1 MGAKNQTTVRR
12 RKQNN
17 KGISL
22 VELIVSITILSIII
36 VPFLHAFLTATN
48 TSAKAKRIAQATEI
62 GRNIMEGLEPYRFK
76 QIAYQFN
83 YPQQGFTLVSGVVAD
98 SSNVGELNAVLDASG
113 TETGSYA
120 GVIKAEDLPDNLTNP
135 EDSIT
140 SSIIKKES
148 GSLTYTLKEKDKYYF
163 KLQNISA
170 NGVYYDALVA
180 INPGKYSTMADP
192 SNPNED
198 TDGINTIEFASVKQ
212 MTLHDG
218 VSMYRDQNN
227 KSDVI
232 TNLQNAYNDAQRSN
246 NEHWVDVELT
256 PADISRSV
264 VVDVYNSGLATLAD
278 VSYQYS
284 YANGL
289 YVYPVNPNGTSFSF
303 SIFDNSENTDCDLQ
317 NVYLFLDTW
326 NPSGNSDVI
335 TINNQIGRAINFYI
349 VEQKDDTDADT
360 GYRPNVRL
368 NQTGTEK
375 SSICTN
381 LNIDENHYY
390 FNGLSSDQARENMVI
405 TGLTDKKRENR
416 MYDISVTIYP
426 SGSFAKG
433 LENSE
438 SIITLTGGMLD

>member
-170 NGVYYDALVA
+170 NGVNYDAL
-180 INPGKYSTMADP
+180 IEIDPGNYSTMYDP

-198 TDGINTIEFASVKQ
+198 TDGINTVEFASVKQ

-218 VSMYRDQNN
+218 VSMFRDRDYKNTVSE
-227 KSDVI
+227 KLED
-232 TNLQNAYNDAQRSN
+232 AYNTPHSSDKN
-246 NEHWVDVELT
+246 WVYVELT

-264 VVDVYNSGLATLAD
+264 VVDVYNSGSATLAD

-284 YANGL
+284 YANA
-289 YVYPVNPNGTSFSF
+289 YVYPDNPNGTSFSF

-360 GYRPNVRL
+360 GYRPIVKL

-375 SSICTN
+375 NSICTN